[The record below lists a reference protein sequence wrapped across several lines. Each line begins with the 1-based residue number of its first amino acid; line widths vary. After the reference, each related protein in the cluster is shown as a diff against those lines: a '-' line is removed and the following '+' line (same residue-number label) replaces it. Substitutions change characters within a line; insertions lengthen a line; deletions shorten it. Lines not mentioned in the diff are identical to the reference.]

1 MQLAVDALHILAHRQ
16 GGHAVLVVRDTTQLG
31 SLAREERLPPGGAT
45 ALSMSRGPVNQLG
58 RVLIRAHEQD
68 LVLAVQVDDGI
79 LDTRAGG
86 RQEQIQDTV
95 DVLFEGHA
103 GLVLV
108 VDVQQDN
115 TLGTAFGDILV
126 LALLRV
132 GQVVVLIEQR
142 TGIDAI
148 GFLVATLDDPNTA
161 SRDVPEAQMETAELG
176 ADDEEHTIERLGVL
190 VLGQKVRV
198 ESEAQRDLGGGEEV
212 GLEDGGVEDAES
224 RHDHLVVLV
233 GGGGGNQLL

>member
-1 MQLAVDALHILAHRQ
+1 MWN
-16 GGHAVLVVRDTTQLG
+16 TTQLG
-31 SLAREERLPPGGAT
+31 GLAREERLPPGCAT
-45 ALSMSRGPVNQLG
+45 VLSVSRSPVNQLG
-58 RVLIRAHEQD
+58 RVLVRTHEQD
-68 LVLAVQVDDGI
+68 FVLAVQVYDGI

-142 TGIDAI
+142 TGIDAV
-148 GFLVATLDDPNTA
+148 GFLVATLDDTNTA
-161 SRDVPEAQMETAELG
+161 SRDVAEAQVETAELG
-176 ADDEEHTIERLGVL
+176 ADDEEHAIERLGVL

-198 ESEAQRDLGGGEEV
+198 ESEAQRDLGGSEEV
-212 GLEDGGVEDAES
+212 GLEDGGVKDAEG

-233 GGGGGNQLL
+233 GSGGGNQLL